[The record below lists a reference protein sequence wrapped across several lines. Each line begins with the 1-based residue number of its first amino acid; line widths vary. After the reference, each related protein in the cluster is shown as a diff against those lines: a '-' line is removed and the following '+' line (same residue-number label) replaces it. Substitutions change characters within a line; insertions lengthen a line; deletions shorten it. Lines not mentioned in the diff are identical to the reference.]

1 VTSHREGPGMYVPAS
16 PETGKLRGWP
26 VRDGPFLESMDAKR
40 ILILTATEA
49 ELADIRRAAGAGA
62 PETGPVPVL
71 RGRIGPFETVLAAT
85 GAGKASAAFAAG
97 WLLAR
102 GEYRLLV
109 NVGCAGAF
117 PGTLLVPGD
126 VVIADREIL
135 ADEGAAAPGG
145 FLDLG
150 AIGVHALDGRP
161 PVHNE
166 VPIHPPCRITPK
178 ALADLSRDLGFPVRA
193 GPLCTVS
200 TRSGTDALS
209 AERFARWRPVAES
222 MEGAALA
229 LAALRGSLPFVEVR
243 GISNLTGDRDPAS
256 WDMHRACARAAAVAV
271 RIIEKIE
278 GCRPPAGEA
287 RR

>member
-1 VTSHREGPGMYVPAS
+1 
-16 PETGKLRGWP
+16 
-26 VRDGPFLESMDAKR
+26 MDSKK
-40 ILILTATEA
+40 ILILAATDE
-49 ELADIRRAAGAGA
+49 ELADLRRAAGAGA
-62 PETGPVPVL
+62 PETGTVPFH
-71 RGRIGPFETVLAAT
+71 RGRIGPFEAVLAAT

-109 NVGCAGAF
+109 NVGCAAAF
-117 PGTLLVPGD
+117 PGTPLVPGD

-135 ADEGAAAPGG
+135 ADEGASSTGG
-145 FLDLG
+145 LLDLG
-150 AIGVHALDGRP
+150 TIGAPAIAGRP

-166 VPIHPPCRITPK
+166 VPIQPPCRIAPK

-200 TRSGTDALS
+200 TGSGTDVLA

-229 LAALRGSLPFVEVR
+229 LAALRASIPFLEVR
-243 GISNLTGDRDPAS
+243 GISNFTGDRDPA
-256 WDMHRACARAAAVAV
+256 HRDVPRASARAAAVAL
-271 RIIEKIE
+271 RIIERSSD
-278 GCRPPAGEA
+278 CHPPWSGAPHGS
-287 RR
+287 